1 MKRTLSLILILTML
15 LSLAA
20 CGSKDAAPTD
30 DDNAPS
36 QEQGSGDAQP
46 GGTTGTPDEPEQPEQ
61 TQPTEQEPADSKPE
75 QTQPADNS
83 KPKQE
88 PVGEPEKEPAKQP
101 EQKPEPK
108 PAEKPA
114 EGTSAEP
121 PTETPKPETPA
132 EDKPAAAVDDALTI
146 LNAIWNTY
154 SDEEK
159 FPAAGGDSEHAVDG
173 APGSFDVSNADSL
186 SYQLTF
192 PADDASLI
200 DSAASLVHMMNLN
213 TFTCG
218 AFMSPTRTTSPGSR
232 TTCARPFRPS
242 TGCAA
247 SRISWSSSQSGR
259 VYFPCTETRSWSTP
273 SAISSWRAI
282 LPLPPSMTRPSTHK
296 TAEKKRG
303 MPRIL
308 LFFFRLRAGRFSYK
322 IWSEHIAA
330 RRKRHAEAKVEAE
343 HHLHIRA
350 AAGEPA
356 ADLPLRA
363 DHRGRPDGLRKDH
376 RGELVSGGARK
387 GRAAAR
393 RPHQRV
399 FRQSCD
405 LLAER
410 AGRLCRAASTCCGSM
425 PVPRTPPAAGCWRTI
440 SARSCRGKRPAI
452 CSPTIFTCLQTRVT
466 AFLCSLA
473 AAARHVT

>member
-20 CGSKDAAPTD
+20 CGSKDAAPAD
-30 DDNAPS
+30 DGNAPS
-36 QEQGSGDAQP
+36 QEQGGGEEQS

-61 TQPTEQEPADSKPE
+61 TQPAEQEPADSKP
-75 QTQPADNS
+75 
-83 KPKQE
+83 KQ
-88 PVGEPEKEPAKQP
+88 EPAKQP

-186 SYQLTF
+186 SYLLTF

-218 AFMSPTRTTSPGSR
+218 AFHVADANNVARLADDLRTTIQAKHWMCGFPDKLVIVTVGQSVLSVYGNEELVN
-232 TTCARPFRPS
+232 TFRDKLL
-242 TGCAA
+242 A
-247 SRISWSSSQSGR
+247 S
-259 VYFPCTETRSWSTP
+259 YPT
-273 SAISSWRAI
+273 
-282 LPLPPSMTRPSTHK
+282 
-296 TAEKKRG
+296 
-303 MPRIL
+303 
-308 LFFFRLRAGRFSYK
+308 
-322 IWSEHIAA
+322 
-330 RRKRHAEAKVEAE
+330 
-343 HHLHIRA
+343 A
-350 AAGEPA
+350 AAVYDE
-356 ADLPLRA
+356 
-363 DHRGRPDGLRKDH
+363 
-376 RGELVSGGARK
+376 
-387 GRAAAR
+387 
-393 RPHQRV
+393 
-399 FRQSCD
+399 
-405 LLAER
+405 
-410 AGRLCRAASTCCGSM
+410 
-425 PVPRTPPAAGCWRTI
+425 
-440 SARSCRGKRPAI
+440 AI
-452 CSPTIFTCLQTRVT
+452 N
-466 AFLCSLA
+466 A
-473 AAARHVT
+473 

>member
-20 CGSKDAAPTD
+20 CGSKDAAPPD
-30 DDNAPS
+30 DDNTPS
-36 QEQGSGDAQP
+36 QEQGGGDPQP

-61 TQPTEQEPADSKPE
+61 TQPAEQEPTD
-75 QTQPADNS
+75 S

-88 PVGEPEKEPAKQP
+88 PAGEPEKEPAKQP

-114 EGTSAEP
+114 EEKPAEP

-186 SYQLTF
+186 SYLLTF

-218 AFMSPTRTTSPGSR
+218 AFHVADANNVARLADDLRTTIQAKRWMCGFPDKLVIVTVG
-232 TTCARPFRPS
+232 
-242 TGCAA
+242 
-247 SRISWSSSQSGR
+247 QSVLS
-259 VYFPCTETRSWSTP
+259 VYGNE
-273 SAISSWRAI
+273 
-282 LPLPPSMTRPSTHK
+282 
-296 TAEKKRG
+296 
-303 MPRIL
+303 
-308 LFFFRLRAGRFSYK
+308 
-322 IWSEHIAA
+322 
-330 RRKRHAEAKVEAE
+330 
-343 HHLHIRA
+343 
-350 AAGEPA
+350 
-356 ADLPLRA
+356 
-363 DHRGRPDGLRKDH
+363 
-376 RGELVSGGARK
+376 ELVNT
-387 GRAAAR
+387 
-393 RPHQRV
+393 
-399 FRQSCD
+399 FRD
-405 LLAER
+405 KLLT
-410 AGRLCRAASTCCGSM
+410 SYS
-425 PVPRTPPAAGCWRTI
+425 
-440 SARSCRGKRPAI
+440 
-452 CSPTIFTCLQTRVT
+452 
-466 AFLCSLA
+466 A
-473 AAARHVT
+473 AAAVYDEAINA

>member
-20 CGSKDAAPTD
+20 CGSKDAAPPD
-30 DDNAPS
+30 DGNVPP

-46 GGTTGTPDEPEQPEQ
+46 GGTIGTPDEPEQPEQ

-88 PVGEPEKEPAKQP
+88 PAKQP

-114 EGTSAEP
+114 EETPTEQP
-121 PTETPKPETPA
+121 PVETPKPETPA

-173 APGSFDVSNADSL
+173 APGSFDASNADSL

-218 AFMSPTRTTSPGSR
+218 AFHVADANNVARLADDLRTTIQAKHWMCGFPDKLVIVTVG
-232 TTCARPFRPS
+232 
-242 TGCAA
+242 
-247 SRISWSSSQSGR
+247 QSVLS
-259 VYFPCTETRSWSTP
+259 VYGNE
-273 SAISSWRAI
+273 
-282 LPLPPSMTRPSTHK
+282 
-296 TAEKKRG
+296 
-303 MPRIL
+303 
-308 LFFFRLRAGRFSYK
+308 
-322 IWSEHIAA
+322 
-330 RRKRHAEAKVEAE
+330 
-343 HHLHIRA
+343 
-350 AAGEPA
+350 
-356 ADLPLRA
+356 
-363 DHRGRPDGLRKDH
+363 
-376 RGELVSGGARK
+376 ELVNT
-387 GRAAAR
+387 
-393 RPHQRV
+393 
-399 FRQSCD
+399 FRD
-405 LLAER
+405 KLLASYS
-410 AGRLCRAASTCCGSM
+410 AATA
-425 PVPRTPPAAGCWRTI
+425 VYDE
-440 SARSCRGKRPAI
+440 AI
-452 CSPTIFTCLQTRVT
+452 N
-466 AFLCSLA
+466 A
-473 AAARHVT
+473 

>member
-1 MKRTLSLILILTML
+1 MKRTLSLILIFTML

-36 QEQGSGDAQP
+36 QEQGSGDPQS
-46 GGTTGTPDEPEQPEQ
+46 GGTTETPDEPEQPEQ
-61 TQPTEQEPADSKPE
+61 TQPAEQEPADSKPE

-83 KPKQE
+83 KPKQ
-88 PVGEPEKEPAKQP
+88 EPAKQP

-173 APGSFDVSNADSL
+173 APGSFDASNADSL

-218 AFMSPTRTTSPGSR
+218 AFHVADANNVARLADDLRTTIQAKHWMCGFPDKLVIVTVGQSVFSVYGNEELVN
-232 TTCARPFRPS
+232 TFRDKLL
-242 TGCAA
+242 A
-247 SRISWSSSQSGR
+247 S
-259 VYFPCTETRSWSTP
+259 YPT
-273 SAISSWRAI
+273 
-282 LPLPPSMTRPSTHK
+282 
-296 TAEKKRG
+296 
-303 MPRIL
+303 
-308 LFFFRLRAGRFSYK
+308 
-322 IWSEHIAA
+322 
-330 RRKRHAEAKVEAE
+330 
-343 HHLHIRA
+343 A
-350 AAGEPA
+350 AAVYDE
-356 ADLPLRA
+356 
-363 DHRGRPDGLRKDH
+363 
-376 RGELVSGGARK
+376 
-387 GRAAAR
+387 
-393 RPHQRV
+393 
-399 FRQSCD
+399 
-405 LLAER
+405 
-410 AGRLCRAASTCCGSM
+410 
-425 PVPRTPPAAGCWRTI
+425 
-440 SARSCRGKRPAI
+440 AI
-452 CSPTIFTCLQTRVT
+452 N
-466 AFLCSLA
+466 A
-473 AAARHVT
+473 

>member
-20 CGSKDAAPTD
+20 CGSKDAAPAD
-30 DDNAPS
+30 DDNAPP
-36 QEQGSGDAQP
+36 QEQGGGEEQS

-75 QTQPADNS
+75 QTQPADS
-83 KPKQE
+83 KPEQTQPAEQE
-88 PVGEPEKEPAKQP
+88 PAKEPEKQP

-173 APGSFDVSNADSL
+173 APGSFDASNADSL
-186 SYQLTF
+186 SYLLTF

-218 AFMSPTRTTSPGSR
+218 AFHVADANNVARLADDLRTTIQAKHWMCGFPDKLVIVTVGQSVFSVYGNEELVN
-232 TTCARPFRPS
+232 TFRDKLL
-242 TGCAA
+242 A
-247 SRISWSSSQSGR
+247 S
-259 VYFPCTETRSWSTP
+259 YPT
-273 SAISSWRAI
+273 
-282 LPLPPSMTRPSTHK
+282 
-296 TAEKKRG
+296 
-303 MPRIL
+303 
-308 LFFFRLRAGRFSYK
+308 
-322 IWSEHIAA
+322 
-330 RRKRHAEAKVEAE
+330 
-343 HHLHIRA
+343 A
-350 AAGEPA
+350 AAVYDE
-356 ADLPLRA
+356 
-363 DHRGRPDGLRKDH
+363 
-376 RGELVSGGARK
+376 
-387 GRAAAR
+387 
-393 RPHQRV
+393 
-399 FRQSCD
+399 
-405 LLAER
+405 
-410 AGRLCRAASTCCGSM
+410 
-425 PVPRTPPAAGCWRTI
+425 
-440 SARSCRGKRPAI
+440 AI
-452 CSPTIFTCLQTRVT
+452 N
-466 AFLCSLA
+466 A
-473 AAARHVT
+473 

>member
-20 CGSKDAAPTD
+20 CGSKDAAPAD
-30 DDNAPS
+30 DDNAPP
-36 QEQGSGDAQP
+36 QEQGSGDPQP

-61 TQPTEQEPADSKPE
+61 TQPAEQEPTDNSKPE
-75 QTQPADNS
+75 Q
-83 KPKQE
+83 E
-88 PVGEPEKEPAKQP
+88 PTKQP

-186 SYQLTF
+186 SYLLTF

-218 AFMSPTRTTSPGSR
+218 AFHVADANNVARLADDLRTTIQAKRWMCGFPDKLVIVTVG
-232 TTCARPFRPS
+232 
-242 TGCAA
+242 
-247 SRISWSSSQSGR
+247 QSVLS
-259 VYFPCTETRSWSTP
+259 VYGNE
-273 SAISSWRAI
+273 
-282 LPLPPSMTRPSTHK
+282 
-296 TAEKKRG
+296 
-303 MPRIL
+303 
-308 LFFFRLRAGRFSYK
+308 
-322 IWSEHIAA
+322 
-330 RRKRHAEAKVEAE
+330 
-343 HHLHIRA
+343 
-350 AAGEPA
+350 
-356 ADLPLRA
+356 
-363 DHRGRPDGLRKDH
+363 
-376 RGELVSGGARK
+376 ELVNT
-387 GRAAAR
+387 
-393 RPHQRV
+393 
-399 FRQSCD
+399 FRD
-405 LLAER
+405 KLLASYS
-410 AGRLCRAASTCCGSM
+410 AATA
-425 PVPRTPPAAGCWRTI
+425 VYDE
-440 SARSCRGKRPAI
+440 AI
-452 CSPTIFTCLQTRVT
+452 N
-466 AFLCSLA
+466 A
-473 AAARHVT
+473 

>member
-20 CGSKDAAPTD
+20 CGSKDAAPAD
-30 DDNAPS
+30 DGNVPP

-83 KPKQE
+83 KPEQ
-88 PVGEPEKEPAKQP
+88 EPAKQP

-121 PTETPKPETPA
+121 PVETPKPETPA

-186 SYQLTF
+186 NYQLTF
-192 PADDASLI
+192 PTDDASLI

-218 AFMSPTRTTSPGSR
+218 AFHVADANNVARLADDLRTTIQAKHWMCGFPDKLVIVTVGQSVLSVYGS
-232 TTCARPFRPS
+232 
-242 TGCAA
+242 
-247 SRISWSSSQSGR
+247 
-259 VYFPCTETRSWSTP
+259 E
-273 SAISSWRAI
+273 
-282 LPLPPSMTRPSTHK
+282 
-296 TAEKKRG
+296 
-303 MPRIL
+303 
-308 LFFFRLRAGRFSYK
+308 
-322 IWSEHIAA
+322 
-330 RRKRHAEAKVEAE
+330 
-343 HHLHIRA
+343 
-350 AAGEPA
+350 
-356 ADLPLRA
+356 
-363 DHRGRPDGLRKDH
+363 
-376 RGELVSGGARK
+376 ELVNTFRDKLLTSYS
-387 GRAAAR
+387 AATA
-393 RPHQRV
+393 V
-399 FRQSCD
+399 YD
-405 LLAER
+405 E
-410 AGRLCRAASTCCGSM
+410 
-425 PVPRTPPAAGCWRTI
+425 
-440 SARSCRGKRPAI
+440 AI
-452 CSPTIFTCLQTRVT
+452 N
-466 AFLCSLA
+466 A
-473 AAARHVT
+473 

>member
-20 CGSKDAAPTD
+20 CGSKDAAPAD

-36 QEQGSGDAQP
+36 QEQGGGEEQS

-61 TQPTEQEPADSKPE
+61 TLPTEQEPADNSKPE
-75 QTQPADNS
+75 QTPPADNS

-88 PVGEPEKEPAKQP
+88 PAGEPEKEPAKQP

-114 EGTSAEP
+114 EEKPAEP

-173 APGSFDVSNADSL
+173 APGSFDASNADNL
-186 SYQLTF
+186 SYLLTF

-218 AFMSPTRTTSPGSR
+218 AFHVADANNVTRLADDLRTTIQAKRWMCGFPDKLVIVTVG
-232 TTCARPFRPS
+232 
-242 TGCAA
+242 
-247 SRISWSSSQSGR
+247 QSVLS
-259 VYFPCTETRSWSTP
+259 VYGNE
-273 SAISSWRAI
+273 
-282 LPLPPSMTRPSTHK
+282 
-296 TAEKKRG
+296 
-303 MPRIL
+303 
-308 LFFFRLRAGRFSYK
+308 
-322 IWSEHIAA
+322 
-330 RRKRHAEAKVEAE
+330 
-343 HHLHIRA
+343 
-350 AAGEPA
+350 
-356 ADLPLRA
+356 
-363 DHRGRPDGLRKDH
+363 
-376 RGELVSGGARK
+376 ELVNT
-387 GRAAAR
+387 
-393 RPHQRV
+393 
-399 FRQSCD
+399 FRD
-405 LLAER
+405 KLLASYS
-410 AGRLCRAASTCCGSM
+410 AATA
-425 PVPRTPPAAGCWRTI
+425 VYDE
-440 SARSCRGKRPAI
+440 AI
-452 CSPTIFTCLQTRVT
+452 N
-466 AFLCSLA
+466 A
-473 AAARHVT
+473 

>member
-20 CGSKDAAPTD
+20 CGSKDAAPAD
-30 DDNAPS
+30 DDNAPP

-61 TQPTEQEPADSKPE
+61 KQPAEQEPADSKPE
-75 QTQPADNS
+75 QEPA
-83 KPKQE
+83 
-88 PVGEPEKEPAKQP
+88 GEPEKEPARQP

-186 SYQLTF
+186 SYLLTF

-218 AFMSPTRTTSPGSR
+218 AFHVADANNVARLADDLRTTIQAKRWMCGFPDKLVIVTVG
-232 TTCARPFRPS
+232 
-242 TGCAA
+242 
-247 SRISWSSSQSGR
+247 QSVLS
-259 VYFPCTETRSWSTP
+259 VYGNE
-273 SAISSWRAI
+273 
-282 LPLPPSMTRPSTHK
+282 
-296 TAEKKRG
+296 
-303 MPRIL
+303 
-308 LFFFRLRAGRFSYK
+308 
-322 IWSEHIAA
+322 
-330 RRKRHAEAKVEAE
+330 
-343 HHLHIRA
+343 
-350 AAGEPA
+350 
-356 ADLPLRA
+356 
-363 DHRGRPDGLRKDH
+363 
-376 RGELVSGGARK
+376 ELVNTFRDKLLTSYS
-387 GRAAAR
+387 AATA
-393 RPHQRV
+393 V
-399 FRQSCD
+399 YD
-405 LLAER
+405 E
-410 AGRLCRAASTCCGSM
+410 
-425 PVPRTPPAAGCWRTI
+425 
-440 SARSCRGKRPAI
+440 AI
-452 CSPTIFTCLQTRVT
+452 N
-466 AFLCSLA
+466 A
-473 AAARHVT
+473 

>member
-20 CGSKDAAPTD
+20 CGSKDAAPAD
-30 DDNAPS
+30 DGNAPS
-36 QEQGSGDAQP
+36 QEQGGGEEQS

-88 PVGEPEKEPAKQP
+88 PAKQP

-114 EGTSAEP
+114 EEKPAEP

-173 APGSFDVSNADSL
+173 APGSFDASNADSL
-186 SYQLTF
+186 SYLLTF

-218 AFMSPTRTTSPGSR
+218 AFHVADANNVARLADDLRTTIQAKHWMCGFPDKLVIVTVG
-232 TTCARPFRPS
+232 
-242 TGCAA
+242 
-247 SRISWSSSQSGR
+247 QSVFS
-259 VYFPCTETRSWSTP
+259 VYGNE
-273 SAISSWRAI
+273 
-282 LPLPPSMTRPSTHK
+282 
-296 TAEKKRG
+296 
-303 MPRIL
+303 
-308 LFFFRLRAGRFSYK
+308 
-322 IWSEHIAA
+322 
-330 RRKRHAEAKVEAE
+330 
-343 HHLHIRA
+343 
-350 AAGEPA
+350 
-356 ADLPLRA
+356 
-363 DHRGRPDGLRKDH
+363 
-376 RGELVSGGARK
+376 ELVNT
-387 GRAAAR
+387 
-393 RPHQRV
+393 
-399 FRQSCD
+399 FRD
-405 LLAER
+405 KLLASYPTATAVYDE
-410 AGRLCRAASTCCGSM
+410 
-425 PVPRTPPAAGCWRTI
+425 
-440 SARSCRGKRPAI
+440 AI
-452 CSPTIFTCLQTRVT
+452 N
-466 AFLCSLA
+466 A
-473 AAARHVT
+473 

>member
-20 CGSKDAAPTD
+20 CGSKDAAPDD

-36 QEQGSGDAQP
+36 QEQGSGDAQS

-61 TQPTEQEPADSKPE
+61 TQPADSKPE
-75 QTQPADNS
+75 QTQPVE
-83 KPKQE
+83 Q
-88 PVGEPEKEPAKQP
+88 EPAKQP

-173 APGSFDVSNADSL
+173 APGSFDVSNADNL
-186 SYQLTF
+186 SYLLTF

-218 AFMSPTRTTSPGSR
+218 AFHVADTNNVARLADDLRTTIQAKRWMCGFPDKLVIVTVGQSVLSVYGNEELVN
-232 TTCARPFRPS
+232 TFRDKLL
-242 TGCAA
+242 A
-247 SRISWSSSQSGR
+247 S
-259 VYFPCTETRSWSTP
+259 YPT
-273 SAISSWRAI
+273 
-282 LPLPPSMTRPSTHK
+282 
-296 TAEKKRG
+296 
-303 MPRIL
+303 
-308 LFFFRLRAGRFSYK
+308 
-322 IWSEHIAA
+322 
-330 RRKRHAEAKVEAE
+330 
-343 HHLHIRA
+343 A
-350 AAGEPA
+350 AAVYDE
-356 ADLPLRA
+356 
-363 DHRGRPDGLRKDH
+363 
-376 RGELVSGGARK
+376 
-387 GRAAAR
+387 
-393 RPHQRV
+393 
-399 FRQSCD
+399 
-405 LLAER
+405 
-410 AGRLCRAASTCCGSM
+410 
-425 PVPRTPPAAGCWRTI
+425 
-440 SARSCRGKRPAI
+440 AI
-452 CSPTIFTCLQTRVT
+452 N
-466 AFLCSLA
+466 A
-473 AAARHVT
+473 

>member
-30 DDNAPS
+30 DGNAPS
-36 QEQGSGDAQP
+36 QEQGGGEEQS

-75 QTQPADNS
+75 QTQPADS
-83 KPKQE
+83 KPEQTQPAEQE
-88 PVGEPEKEPAKQP
+88 PAKEPEKQP

-173 APGSFDVSNADSL
+173 APGSFDASNADSL

-218 AFMSPTRTTSPGSR
+218 AFHVADANNVARLADDLRTTIQAKHWMCGFPDKLVIVTVGQSVFSVYGNEELVN
-232 TTCARPFRPS
+232 TFRDKLL
-242 TGCAA
+242 A
-247 SRISWSSSQSGR
+247 S
-259 VYFPCTETRSWSTP
+259 YPT
-273 SAISSWRAI
+273 
-282 LPLPPSMTRPSTHK
+282 
-296 TAEKKRG
+296 
-303 MPRIL
+303 
-308 LFFFRLRAGRFSYK
+308 
-322 IWSEHIAA
+322 
-330 RRKRHAEAKVEAE
+330 
-343 HHLHIRA
+343 A
-350 AAGEPA
+350 AAVYDE
-356 ADLPLRA
+356 
-363 DHRGRPDGLRKDH
+363 
-376 RGELVSGGARK
+376 
-387 GRAAAR
+387 
-393 RPHQRV
+393 
-399 FRQSCD
+399 
-405 LLAER
+405 
-410 AGRLCRAASTCCGSM
+410 
-425 PVPRTPPAAGCWRTI
+425 
-440 SARSCRGKRPAI
+440 AI
-452 CSPTIFTCLQTRVT
+452 N
-466 AFLCSLA
+466 A
-473 AAARHVT
+473 

>member
-20 CGSKDAAPTD
+20 CGSKDAAPAD
-30 DDNAPS
+30 DDNAPP
-36 QEQGSGDAQP
+36 QEQG

-61 TQPTEQEPADSKPE
+61 TQPAEQEPTDSKPE

-88 PVGEPEKEPAKQP
+88 PAKQP
-101 EQKPEPK
+101 EQKPESK

-173 APGSFDVSNADSL
+173 APGSFDVSNADNL
-186 SYQLTF
+186 SYLLTF

-218 AFMSPTRTTSPGSR
+218 AFHVADANNVARLADDLRTTIQAKHWMCGFPDKLVIVTVGQSVFSVYGNEELVN
-232 TTCARPFRPS
+232 TFRDKLL
-242 TGCAA
+242 A
-247 SRISWSSSQSGR
+247 S
-259 VYFPCTETRSWSTP
+259 YPT
-273 SAISSWRAI
+273 
-282 LPLPPSMTRPSTHK
+282 
-296 TAEKKRG
+296 
-303 MPRIL
+303 
-308 LFFFRLRAGRFSYK
+308 
-322 IWSEHIAA
+322 
-330 RRKRHAEAKVEAE
+330 
-343 HHLHIRA
+343 A
-350 AAGEPA
+350 AAVYDE
-356 ADLPLRA
+356 
-363 DHRGRPDGLRKDH
+363 
-376 RGELVSGGARK
+376 
-387 GRAAAR
+387 
-393 RPHQRV
+393 
-399 FRQSCD
+399 
-405 LLAER
+405 
-410 AGRLCRAASTCCGSM
+410 
-425 PVPRTPPAAGCWRTI
+425 
-440 SARSCRGKRPAI
+440 AI
-452 CSPTIFTCLQTRVT
+452 N
-466 AFLCSLA
+466 A
-473 AAARHVT
+473 

>member
-30 DDNAPS
+30 DDNAPP
-36 QEQGSGDAQP
+36 QEQGSGDPQP

-61 TQPTEQEPADSKPE
+61 TQPAEQEPTDNSKPEQEPA
-75 QTQPADNS
+75 
-83 KPKQE
+83 
-88 PVGEPEKEPAKQP
+88 GEPEKEPAKQP

-173 APGSFDVSNADSL
+173 APGSFDTSNADSL

-218 AFMSPTRTTSPGSR
+218 AFHVADANNVARLADDLRTTIQDKRWMCGFPDKLVIVTVGQSVFSVYGNEELVN
-232 TTCARPFRPS
+232 TFRDKLL
-242 TGCAA
+242 A
-247 SRISWSSSQSGR
+247 S
-259 VYFPCTETRSWSTP
+259 YPT
-273 SAISSWRAI
+273 
-282 LPLPPSMTRPSTHK
+282 
-296 TAEKKRG
+296 
-303 MPRIL
+303 
-308 LFFFRLRAGRFSYK
+308 
-322 IWSEHIAA
+322 
-330 RRKRHAEAKVEAE
+330 
-343 HHLHIRA
+343 A
-350 AAGEPA
+350 AAVYDE
-356 ADLPLRA
+356 
-363 DHRGRPDGLRKDH
+363 
-376 RGELVSGGARK
+376 
-387 GRAAAR
+387 
-393 RPHQRV
+393 
-399 FRQSCD
+399 
-405 LLAER
+405 
-410 AGRLCRAASTCCGSM
+410 
-425 PVPRTPPAAGCWRTI
+425 
-440 SARSCRGKRPAI
+440 AI
-452 CSPTIFTCLQTRVT
+452 N
-466 AFLCSLA
+466 A
-473 AAARHVT
+473 

>member
-36 QEQGSGDAQP
+36 QEQGGGEEQS

-61 TQPTEQEPADSKPE
+61 TQPAEQEPADSKP
-75 QTQPADNS
+75 
-83 KPKQE
+83 KQ
-88 PVGEPEKEPAKQP
+88 EPAKQP

-186 SYQLTF
+186 SYLLTF

-218 AFMSPTRTTSPGSR
+218 AFHVADANNVARLADDLRTTIQAKHWMCGFPDKLVIVTVGQSVLSVYGNEELVN
-232 TTCARPFRPS
+232 TFRDKLL
-242 TGCAA
+242 A
-247 SRISWSSSQSGR
+247 S
-259 VYFPCTETRSWSTP
+259 YPT
-273 SAISSWRAI
+273 
-282 LPLPPSMTRPSTHK
+282 
-296 TAEKKRG
+296 
-303 MPRIL
+303 
-308 LFFFRLRAGRFSYK
+308 
-322 IWSEHIAA
+322 
-330 RRKRHAEAKVEAE
+330 
-343 HHLHIRA
+343 A
-350 AAGEPA
+350 AAVYDE
-356 ADLPLRA
+356 
-363 DHRGRPDGLRKDH
+363 
-376 RGELVSGGARK
+376 
-387 GRAAAR
+387 
-393 RPHQRV
+393 
-399 FRQSCD
+399 
-405 LLAER
+405 
-410 AGRLCRAASTCCGSM
+410 
-425 PVPRTPPAAGCWRTI
+425 
-440 SARSCRGKRPAI
+440 AI
-452 CSPTIFTCLQTRVT
+452 N
-466 AFLCSLA
+466 A
-473 AAARHVT
+473 

>member
-30 DDNAPS
+30 DGNAPS
-36 QEQGSGDAQP
+36 QEQGGGEEQS

-61 TQPTEQEPADSKPE
+61 TQPTEQEPADNSKPE
-75 QTQPADNS
+75 QTQPTDNS
-83 KPKQE
+83 KPKQ
-88 PVGEPEKEPAKQP
+88 EPAKQP

-121 PTETPKPETPA
+121 PTETPKAETPA

-186 SYQLTF
+186 SYLLTF

-218 AFMSPTRTTSPGSR
+218 AFHVADANNVARLADDLRTTIQAKRWMCGFPDRLVIVTVGQSVLSVYGNEELVN
-232 TTCARPFRPS
+232 TFRDKLL
-242 TGCAA
+242 A
-247 SRISWSSSQSGR
+247 S
-259 VYFPCTETRSWSTP
+259 YPT
-273 SAISSWRAI
+273 
-282 LPLPPSMTRPSTHK
+282 
-296 TAEKKRG
+296 
-303 MPRIL
+303 
-308 LFFFRLRAGRFSYK
+308 
-322 IWSEHIAA
+322 
-330 RRKRHAEAKVEAE
+330 
-343 HHLHIRA
+343 A
-350 AAGEPA
+350 AAVYDE
-356 ADLPLRA
+356 
-363 DHRGRPDGLRKDH
+363 
-376 RGELVSGGARK
+376 
-387 GRAAAR
+387 
-393 RPHQRV
+393 
-399 FRQSCD
+399 
-405 LLAER
+405 
-410 AGRLCRAASTCCGSM
+410 
-425 PVPRTPPAAGCWRTI
+425 
-440 SARSCRGKRPAI
+440 AI
-452 CSPTIFTCLQTRVT
+452 N
-466 AFLCSLA
+466 A
-473 AAARHVT
+473 

>member
-30 DDNAPS
+30 DDNTPS
-36 QEQGSGDAQP
+36 QEQGGGEEQS

-61 TQPTEQEPADSKPE
+61 TQPTEQEPADSKP
-75 QTQPADNS
+75 
-83 KPKQE
+83 KQE
-88 PVGEPEKEPAKQP
+88 PAGEPEKEPAKQ
-101 EQKPEPK
+101 PEPK

-186 SYQLTF
+186 SYLLTF

-218 AFMSPTRTTSPGSR
+218 AFHVADANNVARLADDLRTTIQTKRWMCGFPDKLVIVTVG
-232 TTCARPFRPS
+232 
-242 TGCAA
+242 
-247 SRISWSSSQSGR
+247 QSVLS
-259 VYFPCTETRSWSTP
+259 VYGNE
-273 SAISSWRAI
+273 
-282 LPLPPSMTRPSTHK
+282 
-296 TAEKKRG
+296 
-303 MPRIL
+303 
-308 LFFFRLRAGRFSYK
+308 
-322 IWSEHIAA
+322 
-330 RRKRHAEAKVEAE
+330 
-343 HHLHIRA
+343 
-350 AAGEPA
+350 
-356 ADLPLRA
+356 
-363 DHRGRPDGLRKDH
+363 
-376 RGELVSGGARK
+376 ELVNT
-387 GRAAAR
+387 
-393 RPHQRV
+393 
-399 FRQSCD
+399 FRD
-405 LLAER
+405 KLLASYS
-410 AGRLCRAASTCCGSM
+410 AATA
-425 PVPRTPPAAGCWRTI
+425 VYDE
-440 SARSCRGKRPAI
+440 AI
-452 CSPTIFTCLQTRVT
+452 N
-466 AFLCSLA
+466 A
-473 AAARHVT
+473 